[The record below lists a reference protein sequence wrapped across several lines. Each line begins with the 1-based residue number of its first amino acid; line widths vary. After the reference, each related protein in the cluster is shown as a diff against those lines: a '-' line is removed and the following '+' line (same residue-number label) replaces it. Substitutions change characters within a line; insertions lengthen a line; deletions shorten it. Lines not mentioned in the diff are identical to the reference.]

1 MAPPLS
7 PLPAS
12 ADFSQFM
19 LPEFGD
25 ESNVDYG
32 SMAQNLMN
40 NLFNAN
46 GLMSGMTTE
55 DSGSTVGSDGPL
67 SPTPVTGTLAAL
79 TDSPRP
85 SDTALMS
92 PMGVVA
98 PSDKSSVLD
107 RAADDEVGETVEG
120 GAEPEGDQTISL
132 DDTPRL
138 G

>member
-1 MAPPLS
+1 
-7 PLPAS
+7 
-12 ADFSQFM
+12 M